1 MCKCPKLPHPKFM
14 SITSTLCLV
23 ARAFRHY
30 SLLSRHEETHL
41 TTKLVNYENV
51 VQSEIKQQR
60 DNFYLQYGLV

>member
-1 MCKCPKLPHPKFM
+1 M

-41 TTKLVNYENV
+41 TTKLVNYENL

-60 DNFYLQYGLV
+60 DNCYLQYGLV

>member
-1 MCKCPKLPHPKFM
+1 MCKCSKLPNPEFM

-23 ARAFRHY
+23 ARTFRHY
-30 SLLSRHEETHL
+30 SLLSRHEETHH

-60 DNFYLQYGLV
+60 DNCYLQYGLV